1 MPLNPAQLRRIVE
14 NTWVELMTWLGGR
27 GKLLDLPHPEQQILF
42 ELGFRLREN
51 LRSMAQDPT
60 WDRLFFDASSL
71 STSFLP
77 LSELSG
83 RRPHLR
89 VETRKLLGVRRASLE
104 HPDLAIELCMLRAA
118 DEIIDFDED
127 GHPRHHT
134 WLPTP
139 MDVQGRLIDE
149 SVNLLN
155 TMSRRA
161 AEGFLFVVYANQA
174 QRETGVDTR
183 SVASWASWNRV
194 NESMSWASRHFKARP
209 PTPTHQ

>member
-77 LSELSG
+77 
-83 RRPHLR
+83 
-89 VETRKLLGVRRASLE
+89 
-104 HPDLAIELCMLRAA
+104 
-118 DEIIDFDED
+118 
-127 GHPRHHT
+127 
-134 WLPTP
+134 
-139 MDVQGRLIDE
+139 
-149 SVNLLN
+149 
-155 TMSRRA
+155 
-161 AEGFLFVVYANQA
+161 
-174 QRETGVDTR
+174 
-183 SVASWASWNRV
+183 
-194 NESMSWASRHFKARP
+194 
-209 PTPTHQ
+209 